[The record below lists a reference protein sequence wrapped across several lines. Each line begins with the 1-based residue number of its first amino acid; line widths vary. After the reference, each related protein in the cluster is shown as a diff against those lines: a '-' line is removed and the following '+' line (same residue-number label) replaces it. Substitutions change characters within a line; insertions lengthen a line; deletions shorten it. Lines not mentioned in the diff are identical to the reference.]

1 MIMEACGTE
10 KEGALLLIGEKD
22 LGRYQ
27 VQVVMFSLVQTQ
39 FPSKQSR
46 LCKEEENLHL
56 EVEIELTGLD
66 HENVFYHL
74 ML

>member
-10 KEGALLLIGEKD
+10 KEGALLLTGEKA

-27 VQVVMFSLVQTQ
+27 VQLVTFSLVQIQ
-39 FPSKQSR
+39 FPSKPSR
-46 LCKEEENLHL
+46 LCKEEENLLL
-56 EVEIELTGLD
+56 EVEIEVSGPDL
-66 HENVFYHL
+66 ENVFYHL

>member
-10 KEGALLLIGEKD
+10 KEGALLMTGEKA

-27 VQVVMFSLVQTQ
+27 VQVVTFSLVQTQ
-39 FPSKQSR
+39 FPSKQIR

-56 EVEIELTGLD
+56 EVEIEVTGPD

>member
-10 KEGALLLIGEKD
+10 KEGALLLTGEKA

-27 VQVVMFSLVQTQ
+27 VQVVTFSLVQTQ
-39 FPSKQSR
+39 FPSKQIR

-56 EVEIELTGLD
+56 EVEIEVTGPD
-66 HENVFYHL
+66 HENVFYPL